1 MLSNLYVAAKYWAS
15 GYSDGMANAGAS
27 SSSSSSSSSKRRRVI
42 IGDEVY
48 WAKDSDLPALLES
61 LLVKPEEPVTSPR
74 EARKR
79 ARKRAKAPDSIPVAK
94 IAQIAPERRPEA
106 LASAFEA
113 VEEDI
118 LLRSLQIALANLAEQ
133 DDEDVLLLLT

>member
-1 MLSNLYVAAKYWAS
+1 VLGNLYVAAKYWGY
-15 GYSDGMANAGAS
+15 GYSDGMAHAGGG
-27 SSSSSSSSSKRRRVI
+27 KRRKVM

-61 LLVKPEEPVTSPR
+61 ILTKPEEPATSPR

-79 ARKRAKAPDSIPVAK
+79 ARKRAKAPDSTPVAK

-106 LASAFEA
+106 LARLFET
-113 VEEDI
+113 VGEDI
-118 LLRSLQIALANLAEQ
+118 LLRSLQIAVANLAEQ
-133 DDEDVLLLLT
+133 DDEDVFLLTL

>member
-1 MLSNLYVAAKYWAS
+1 MLGNLYVVAKYWAW

-27 SSSSSSSSSKRRRVI
+27 SSSKRRKVI
-42 IGDEVY
+42 IGEEVF

-79 ARKRAKAPDSIPVAK
+79 ARKRAKAPESTPVAK
-94 IAQIAPERRPEA
+94 IAQIAPERRA
-106 LASAFEA
+106 DTLARAFEA
-113 VEEDI
+113 VGEDI

>member
-1 MLSNLYVAAKYWAS
+1 MLGNLYVAAKYWGY
-15 GYSDGMANAGAS
+15 GYSDGMAHAGGS
-27 SSSSSSSSSKRRRVI
+27 KSKRRKVM

-61 LLVKPEEPVTSPR
+61 ILTKPEEPATSPR

-79 ARKRAKAPDSIPVAK
+79 ARKRARAPDSTPVAR
-94 IAQIAPERRPEA
+94 IAEVAPERRPEA
-106 LASAFEA
+106 LARLFET
-113 VEEDI
+113 VGEDI
-118 LLRSLQIALANLAEQ
+118 LLRSLQMAAANLAEQ

>member
-1 MLSNLYVAAKYWAS
+1 MQGNLYVAARYWEA
-15 GYSDGMANAGAS
+15 GYSDSELLPAGA
-27 SSSSSSSSSKRRRVI
+27 SSSSSSSKRRRVI

-61 LLVKPEEPVTSPR
+61 LLTKPEEPVTSPR

-79 ARKRAKAPDSIPVAK
+79 ARKRAKAPESIPVAK
-94 IAQIAPERRPEA
+94 IAQMPVERRPEA
-106 LASAFEA
+106 LVRAFEA
-113 VEEDI
+113 VGEDI

-133 DDEDVLLLLT
+133 DDEEVLLLLT

>member
-1 MLSNLYVAAKYWAS
+1 MLGNLYVAAKYWAW
-15 GYSDGMANAGAS
+15 GYSDGMANAGA
-27 SSSSSSSSSKRRRVI
+27 SSSSSSSKRRRVI

-48 WAKDSDLPALLES
+48 WARDSDLPALLES

-94 IAQIAPERRPEA
+94 IAQMPVERRPEA
-106 LASAFEA
+106 LVRAFEA
-113 VEEDI
+113 VGEDI
-118 LLRSLQIALANLAEQ
+118 LLRSLRMAMANLAEQ
-133 DDEDVLLLLT
+133 DDEDVLVLLT

>member
-1 MLSNLYVAAKYWAS
+1 MLSNLYVAAKYWAW

-27 SSSSSSSSSKRRRVI
+27 SSSSTGKRRRVI

-48 WAKDSDLPALLES
+48 WARDSDLPALLES

-79 ARKRAKAPDSIPVAK
+79 ARKRAKAPESIPVAR
-94 IAQIAPERRPEA
+94 IAQMPPERRPEA

-113 VEEDI
+113 VGEDI
-118 LLRSLQIALANLAEQ
+118 LLRSLEIALANLAEQ